1 MLALLASAAFIIAGT
16 LVVYFPGPLGLVL
29 CSAGLALSAAV
40 NPPASPAAW
49 PLALALV
56 ITVLAGLGGSWLER
70 SARLPGGASAGE
82 LARTVTG
89 QLGALTAG
97 TLLFGPVA
105 GAGLFAAVSG
115 RHYPYSMLDTTRYL
129 VRRALARALRLLAVA
144 LAAALAGGYA
154 VAR

>member
-29 CSAGLALSAAV
+29 CSAGLVLSAAV
-40 NPPASPAAW
+40 NPASPAAW

-70 SARLPGGASAGE
+70 SAHLPGGASAVE

-115 RHYPYSMLDTTRYL
+115 RHYPYSMLETTRYL

-154 VAR
+154 VVR